1 MFFLKSHTSIPV
13 FIKAAIITATLL
25 LCVVNFAVF
34 AESGQATAKRV
45 EVYSLSQNYWD
56 TQYGDSLSKISIHL
70 LPNNPSKRDA
80 LERDIVRLNPDA
92 FINGNP
98 ELLLA
103 NKRLWMPGYMKQA
116 DSKANPNTTIVE
128 SYDWGNIKRSR

>member
-1 MFFLKSHTSIPV
+1 MFCLKSHTSIPV
-13 FIKAAIITATLL
+13 FIKTAITTATLL
-25 LCVVNFAVF
+25 LCGVNFA
-34 AESGQATAKRV
+34 ALAASEQTTSKRV

-92 FINGNP
+92 FINGNA

-116 DSKANPNTTIVE
+116 DSKANLNTTIVE